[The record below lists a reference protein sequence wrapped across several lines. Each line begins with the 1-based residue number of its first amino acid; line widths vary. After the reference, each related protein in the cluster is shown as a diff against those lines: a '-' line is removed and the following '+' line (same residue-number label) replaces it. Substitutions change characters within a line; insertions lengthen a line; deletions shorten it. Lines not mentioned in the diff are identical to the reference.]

1 MKVKRKIIEIDEE
14 KCDGCGQC
22 VVACA
27 EGSLEIIDGK
37 AKVISDNLCDGLGA
51 CIGECPQDALEII
64 EREAEEFDEEAVE
77 KHLATRPAADSQPAP
92 AAAPSGGCPS
102 AGLRM
107 FQPAA
112 EDCQSANR
120 PVLQPAGN
128 AASELS
134 HWPVQIRLIPPTAPF
149 LKGADILV
157 VADCVPIAFPSLHQD
172 FMKGRVVMVG
182 CPKFDDAQSYMDKF
196 AEIFSGAGI
205 KSITTVMMEVPC
217 CSGLSAIVR
226 KALDRSGQTIP
237 LEEVT
242 IGTRGQIVARDT
254 AP

>member
-22 VVACA
+22 VLACA

-37 AKVISDNLCDGLGA
+37 ARVISDNLCDGLGA

-64 EREAEEFDEEAVE
+64 EREAAEFDEEAVE
-77 KHLATRPAADSQPAP
+77 KHLETREPVAP
-92 AAAPSGGCPS
+92 AAGPVSAPSGGCPS
-102 AGLRM
+102 ARLQV
-107 FQPAA
+107 FQPAGG
-112 EDCQSANR
+112 DCQSANA
-120 PVLQPAGN
+120 PFVQVGG
-128 AASELS
+128 AASELM

-157 VADCVPIAFPSLHQD
+157 VADCVPIAFPSLHQE

-196 AEIFSGAGI
+196 AEIFTGAGV

-226 KALDRSGQTIP
+226 KALDRSGQSIP

-242 IGTRGQIVARDT
+242 ISTKGLIVERAS
-254 AP
+254 AG